1 MSNLSSKTSLPLT
14 VLTAFL
20 LGSTL
25 VVSRFSLGQFPTQ
38 TYVAMRLAA
47 GSVCFLVAYLVFH
60 ARPWPRSRGLWVR
73 AGIFG
78 LISTAVT
85 MTAYTQAVS
94 YQSSGV
100 TALLAT
106 LSPIETALLAHLLLK
121 DEKFCWWHLAGAGIA
136 FCGAG
141 FLLLKGENGLA
152 TLAQADWRG
161 YAWALLGSLT
171 NSIGL
176 VYARR
181 CLRSEDSFTVTS
193 IRIMVGAVTIAL
205 ITGLTTGFDLSQV
218 RFSGVVAL
226 LYAGIAGT
234 FLAFLLYLSTV
245 QRFGATTASQTEY
258 FVPVVAASLGA
269 LLLGE
274 VVTGNM
280 LLGMAL
286 IFLGLA
292 VFDRGGPY
300 LDGLIRQRIPSV
312 K

>member
-1 MSNLSSKTSLPLT
+1 MFQFSSKSSLPFTL
-14 VLTAFL
+14 LTAVL

-47 GSVCFLVAYLVFH
+47 GSLCFLVAYFVFRV
-60 ARPWPRSRGLWVR
+60 RPWPRRGGLWIR

-78 LISTAVT
+78 LFGTALT
-85 MTAYTQAVS
+85 MTAFTQSVS

-106 LSPIETALLAHLLLK
+106 LSPIETALLAHLFLK
-121 DEKFCWWHLAGAGIA
+121 DERFCWWHMVGAA
-136 FCGAG
+136 FAFFGAG

-161 YAWALLGSLT
+161 YAWALLGTLT

-181 CLRSEDSFTVTS
+181 YLRDEDSFVVTS
-193 IRIMVGAVTIAL
+193 IRILVGAATIL
-205 ITGLTTGFDLSQV
+205 LVTGLTTGIDLSQV
-218 RFSGVVAL
+218 QASGVLAL
-226 LYAGIAGT
+226 LYAGAAGT
-234 FLAFLLYLSTV
+234 FLAFLLYMTTV
-245 QRFGATTASQTEY
+245 QRFGATAASQTEY
-258 FVPVVAASLGA
+258 YVPLVAAGLGA

-280 LLGMAL
+280 LFGMVL
-286 IFLGLA
+286 ILLGL
-292 VFDRGGPY
+292 VIFDRGG
-300 LDGLIRQRIPSV
+300 RIAARLRER
-312 K
+312 